1 MSLVKTSLMENTSKQ
16 YKYKLRSFIWVLS
29 SMMVIQLIGMAFS
42 FGSTMSTGGGNG
54 IYSINVSYFSSNAV
68 IIFTILWVFLIS
80 LQITSVT
87 YRENEFMFVRNK
99 TSNVFS
105 DVLFLM
111 TASIIGTAT
120 ALLSEYLVAN
130 IRYYIFGMVNL
141 FGEGV
146 TPTLLEII
154 YGVIALALIL
164 FAFSMLGYLIGV
176 LVQISKLFIPIIPA
190 VIIGSIYLSE
200 QMNTYG
206 DNLMIKL
213 FQFYFLES
221 NFLLFVLKFIVSAL
235 AFMFIALGLSQR
247 LEVRE

>member
-200 QMNTYG
+200 QMNVYG
-206 DNLMIKL
+206 DNFMLKL
-213 FQFYFLES
+213 FQFYFQEL
-221 NFLLFVLKFIVSAL
+221 NFLLFVLKFIVTTL

-247 LEVRE
+247 LEVRK

>member
-99 TSNVFS
+99 ISNVFS

-120 ALLSEYLVAN
+120 ALLSEYIVAN